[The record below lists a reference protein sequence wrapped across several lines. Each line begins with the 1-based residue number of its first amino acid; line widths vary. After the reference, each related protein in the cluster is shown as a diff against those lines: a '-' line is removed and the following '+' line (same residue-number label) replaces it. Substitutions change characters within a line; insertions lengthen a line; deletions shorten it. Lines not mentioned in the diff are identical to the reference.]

1 MDNTEQINWGDF
13 INYRGTTVIPY
24 WVNKIDDQAF
34 CGCRDLKDVEIEDGV
49 ESIGAD
55 AFNECTKL
63 TSIHIPASV
72 RSIGIGAFAACNRL
86 ERITVDEDNPT
97 FKAEGGCCLTKD
109 GKTVVFGC
117 REAVIPEGVVTIGDY
132 AFHGIGGSSVVLP
145 SSIRKIGNGAF
156 AYNTTCTEIQLPA
169 SLESIGEMAFYNWD
183 ELKSIEIP
191 ASVRS
196 IGQNAF
202 QNCFN
207 LETIMIHEGIKVI
220 SSETFSD
227 CRSVKKI
234 RIPSSVEAIES
245 CAFAECRNLGAILI
259 PDTVKSIGNNAFRR
273 CAIRDIYLTAP
284 VDKYDGGSLTDIKTG
299 LVRDFHILAELHVL
313 AGRADLNCYH
323 AVLHVPEGTEEGY
336 REHPFFKDF
345 KDIVPRKRK

>member
-1 MDNTEQINWGDF
+1 MDNTEQIYWGDF
-13 INYRGTTVIPY
+13 INCRGTTIIPG
-24 WVNKIDDQAF
+24 WVKEIDYQAF

-63 TSIHIPASV
+63 TTIHIPASV
-72 RSIGIGAFAACNRL
+72 RSIGIRAFATCNRL

-97 FKAEGGCCLTKD
+97 FKSEGGCCLTKD

-117 REAVIPEGVVTIGDY
+117 REAVIPEGVVTIGDH
-132 AFHGIGGSSVVLP
+132 AFYGIGGSSVVLP

-156 AYNTTCTEIQLPA
+156 AYNTTCTDIQLPA

-191 ASVRS
+191 ASVKS

-202 QNCFN
+202 QNCFS
-207 LETIMIHEGIKVI
+207 LETIKIQEGTRII
-220 SSETFSD
+220 GPEAFSE

-234 RIPSSVEAIES
+234 RIPSSVESIEAN
-245 CAFAECRNLGAILI
+245 AFAGCSSLGAVLI
-259 PDTVKSIGNNAFRR
+259 PETVKSIGEDAFRG
-273 CAIRDIYLTAP
+273 CPIRDIYLTES
-284 VDKYDGGSLTDIKTG
+284 VDKYDAGPLTNINTG
-299 LVRDFHILAELHVL
+299 IVHDFHIFHILA
-313 AGRADLNCYH
+313 GREDMNCYR
-323 AVLHVPEGTEEGY
+323 AVLHVPKGTEEGY